1 MILEAEEICMLH
13 YNLFKKKVKKN
24 ILHQI
29 FGYLLILVFLLIV
42 CLIVKQTGMVI
53 FFITYL
59 IIIFYPVI
67 KLISSYFKVNKT
79 ISKKEEKLIN
89 LELSNNILF
98 EGRDYTLT
106 LNYFIDNNNFNFI
119 KYGDILLIETT
130 KKLGLGALFDT
141 PLEVLYISTKDGNY
155 SFIIKDFFLLNNN
168 DVYCENL
175 SDFIK
180 IKNPNVL
187 IGNYEE
193 NRKIIKEKIGV
204 IIKKNWKKY
213 FKIIL
218 DVR

>member
-1 MILEAEEICMLH
+1 MLH
-13 YNLFKKKVKKN
+13 YNLFKKKLKKN

-29 FGYLLILVFLLIV
+29 FAYFLITVFLLSV
-42 CLIVKQTGMVI
+42 CLIVKQKGMFI

-59 IIIFYPVI
+59 IIILYPII
-67 KLISSYFKVNKT
+67 KLINSYFKVNKT
-79 ISKKEEKLIN
+79 ISKKDEELIN

-119 KYGDILLIETT
+119 KYEDILLIETT
-130 KKLGLGALFDT
+130 KKIALGATVDT
-141 PLEVLYISTKDGNY
+141 SLDILYVSTKDGNY
-155 SFIIKDFFLLNNN
+155 SFIAKDFFLLNNN
-168 DVYCENL
+168 DVYYEYL

-180 IKNPNVL
+180 MKNPNVL

-193 NRKIIKEKIGV
+193 NRKIIKEKFGV
-204 IIKKNWKKY
+204 NIKKNWRKY

>member
-1 MILEAEEICMLH
+1 MLH
-13 YNLFKKKVKKN
+13 YDLFKKQVKRN
-24 ILHQI
+24 CLHQI
-29 FGYLLILVFLLIV
+29 FGYLLILLLLLIIS
-42 CLIVKQTGMVI
+42 LIVNKKGM
-53 FFITYL
+53 FICFIMYL
-59 IIIFYPVI
+59 IVIIYPVI
-67 KLISSYFKVNKT
+67 KLIVSYFKVNKT
-79 ISKKEEKLIN
+79 ISKKEEELIN

-119 KYGDILLIETT
+119 KYEDILLIETT

-141 PLEVLYISTKDGNY
+141 PLEVLYVSTKDGNY
-155 SFIIKDFFLLNNN
+155 SFITKDFFLLNNN
-168 DVYCENL
+168 KIYYDHL

-180 IKNPNVL
+180 MKNPNVL

-193 NRKIIKEKIGV
+193 NRKIIKEKFGV
-204 IIKKNWKKY
+204 NIKKNWKKH

>member
-1 MILEAEEICMLH
+1 MLH
-13 YNLFKKKVKKN
+13 YNLFKKKVKRN

-29 FGYLLILVFLLIV
+29 FTYLLITVFLLIV
-42 CLIVKQTGMVI
+42 CLIVKQKGMFI

-67 KLISSYFKVNKT
+67 KLIISYFKVNKT
-79 ISKKEEKLIN
+79 ISKKDEELIN
-89 LELSNNILF
+89 FELSNNILF

-119 KYGDILLIETT
+119 KYEDILLFETT
-130 KKLGLGALFDT
+130 KKFALGATVDT
-141 PLEVLYISTKDGNY
+141 SLDILYVFTKNGNY
-155 SFIIKDFFLLNNN
+155 SFITKDFFLLNNN
-168 DVYCENL
+168 DVYYENL

-180 IKNPNVL
+180 MKNPNVL

-193 NRKIIKEKIGV
+193 NRKIIKEKFGV
-204 IIKKNWKKY
+204 NIKKNWKKY

>member
-1 MILEAEEICMLH
+1 MLY
-13 YNLFKKKVKKN
+13 YNLFKKKMKKN

-29 FGYLLILVFLLIV
+29 FGYLLILLLLLVVSLIV
-42 CLIVKQTGMVI
+42 NKKGM
-53 FFITYL
+53 FICFIMYL
-59 IIIFYPVI
+59 IIIIYPVI
-67 KLISSYFKVNKT
+67 KLIVSYFKANKT
-79 ISKKEEKLIN
+79 ISKKEEELRN

-106 LNYFIDNNNFNFI
+106 LNYFIDNNNFSFI
-119 KYGDILLIETT
+119 KYEDILIIETT

-141 PLEVLYISTKDGNY
+141 PLEVLYVSTKDGNY
-155 SFIIKDFFLLNNN
+155 GFITKDFFLLNNN
-168 DVYCENL
+168 NIYYDHL

-180 IKNPNVL
+180 MKNPNVL

-193 NRKIIKEKIGV
+193 NRKIIKEKFGV
-204 IIKKNWKKY
+204 NIKKNWKKY